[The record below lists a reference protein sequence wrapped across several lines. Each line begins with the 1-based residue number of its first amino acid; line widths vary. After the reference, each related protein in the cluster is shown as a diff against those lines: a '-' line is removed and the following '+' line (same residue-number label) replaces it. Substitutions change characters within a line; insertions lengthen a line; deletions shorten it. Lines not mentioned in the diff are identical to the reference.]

1 MLNTSTRRLVALLLG
16 GGAWFAIML
25 ACASPEQEEADVSG
39 QPPEVTTSAAQLSHD
54 YEANEVA
61 ADARYKGRIVQVT
74 GTVESVGKDLTDTMY
89 VSLSGGDPYQIIG
102 LVQCF
107 FAASHQSELAR
118 MQKGMMVTVKCKC
131 DGKFGNILMKGC
143 AM

>member
-1 MLNTSTRRLVALLLG
+1 MLNASNRRLAALLLG

-25 ACASPEQEEADVSG
+25 ACASPEQEEADVSS

-61 ADARYKGRIVQVT
+61 ADARYKGKIVQVT
-74 GTVESVGKDLTDTMY
+74 GTVDSVGKDITDTMY
-89 VSLSGGDPYQIIG
+89 VSLNGGDQYQIIG

-107 FAASHQSELAR
+107 FSASHQSQLAQ

-143 AM
+143 VM